1 MKQASVL
8 IPKKYSE
15 KYNLR
20 MVYMRPFGAG
30 AEDLNIDFDMTAPP
44 RLVTR
49 ILSACLFGQ
58 NGKSISE
65 ELLWEL
71 TVNTRLGLLLKVMFL
86 SCTGGIWI
94 PLVCKNPE
102 CRQKIEIELEQADLE
117 EELTPADQEN
127 ISVKTGNKEISLH
140 HPLGSH
146 QLQWLAREYQ
156 DEKAACNLIIQTL
169 IETTVTEVDLRQITG
184 SKQAVQAIDLAL
196 RKFDPLTAFS
206 MSIVCPCCKKEA
218 EYEIE
223 LQALAL
229 RELAVLQRN
238 MVYKVHILAKHYHW
252 TEDTILS
259 LPEWRREAYLKLLLG
274 GSKEDVLVPF

>member
-1 MKQASVL
+1 MKQASVS
-8 IPKKYSE
+8 IPQKYSE
-15 KYNLR
+15 KYNLHT
-20 MVYMRPFGAG
+20 VYMRPFGAG
-30 AEDLNIDFDMTAPP
+30 AEDLNIDFDMTSPP

-49 ILSACLFGQ
+49 ILSACLLGQ
-58 NGKSISE
+58 NGKSVSE

-71 TVNTRLGLLLKVMFL
+71 TVNARLGLLLKVMFL
-86 SCTGGIWI
+86 SCTGGIWM

-117 EELTPADQEN
+117 EELTLWNQEN
-127 ISVKTGNKEISLH
+127 ILVKTGNKEISLR
-140 HPLGSH
+140 HPLGRH
-146 QLQWLAREYQ
+146 QLQWLAREYE
-156 DEKAACNLIIQTL
+156 DEKSACTLIIQTL
-169 IETTVTEVDLRQITG
+169 IEAAVTEADLRQITG

-196 RKFDPLTAFS
+196 RKSDPLTAFS

-223 LQALAL
+223 LQVLAL

-252 TEDTILS
+252 TEDKILS
-259 LPEWRREAYLKLLLG
+259 LPEWRREAYLQLLLG
-274 GSKEDVLVPF
+274 GKEDVLFPS